1 MTKSKDTDAAD
12 AATTGKPILIKKYP
26 NRRLYNTDTSCYIV
40 LEDVIALVK
49 AGTPFVIEDKKS
61 GEDITRTILN
71 QIIFEQE
78 VKPSDFHFPLEF
90 QKQLIAMYGDSY
102 GQMVPDYLTESLKL
116 FTAERSRMG
125 DAFESAMDHNT
136 RTMMDF
142 SEKLA
147 QQNMDMFRQSWS
159 MFTVPSPSTTD
170 ASDPKQD
177 ISSDDRANT
186 LENIQS
192 QIDALQERLKSLK

>member
-1 MTKSKDTDAAD
+1 LTKSKDTDAAD